1 MEIYEINRNMRDGG
15 EVMELQPIVTIP
27 KMDWLPIEVVFVFP
41 ILILTIVGILGIYK
55 EYSLNKNKK

>member
-1 MEIYEINRNMRDGG
+1 MRDGG

-41 ILILTIVGILGIYK
+41 ILILTIVGIFGIYK

>member
-1 MEIYEINRNMRDGG
+1 
-15 EVMELQPIVTIP
+15 MELQPIVTIP
-27 KMDWLPIEVVFVFP
+27 KMDWLPIEVVFVFL

>member
-27 KMDWLPIEVVFVFP
+27 KMDWLPIEVVFVFL